1 LEFANKHTHLQVPG
15 ADKKLTSMSQ
25 NSSVDED
32 GLLNVGEILAEDLDD
47 LAFFKS
53 NSEDP
58 YFFATVHAKKTLD
71 AE

>member
-1 LEFANKHTHLQVPG
+1 
-15 ADKKLTSMSQ
+15 MSH

-32 GLLNVGEILAEDLDD
+32 GLLNVGEILAEDLDA
-47 LAFFKS
+47 LAIFKS

-58 YFFATVHAKKTLD
+58 YFSVTVYAHKTLD